1 MSKDISL
8 YKSKRIELPS
18 LTVEAHSELLKG
30 WSLSYVYFLRELK
43 DVFLIIV
50 KYKSVSKSLI
60 WRKCKEE
67 NILPEGINN
76 EWTERSILERINA
89 LKNFGLISKDGE
101 VINPNIFNSTL
112 GSELTVE
119 DKNIFKS
126 IFFQY
131 FRFREIISWM
141 INPYA
146 ENRLEIMSSINEFD
160 VKEKTKVTFP
170 FINEGRFTNSFFFEL
185 KDNADVFYINDKNSD
200 LMRFWDVF
208 VKWGTTLDLL
218 DRFQPKWADINI
230 LPKVNSLSCVYFKK
244 DIQNNFSLIEF
255 IRHNYKSDYIYIPQ
269 LVLDIIMLYRFPID
283 GIKKLIVDQC
293 LENRDKISMQRT
305 SEIFIEEKEKVLL
318 PMHRNTYVSHLLML

>member
-18 LTVEAHSELLKG
+18 LTDEAHSELSKG
-30 WSLSYVYFLRELK
+30 WSLSYVYFLKELR
-43 DVFLIIV
+43 DIFLIIV
-50 KYKSVSKSLI
+50 KYKSVNKSFI
-60 WRKCKEE
+60 WQKCKEE
-67 NILPEGINN
+67 NVLPEGINN
-76 EWTERSILERINA
+76 EWTERNVLERINA
-89 LKNFGLISKDGE
+89 LKNFGLISKEGE
-101 VINPNIFNSTL
+101 VVNSNIFISSL

-141 INPYA
+141 INPYV
-146 ENRLEIMSSINEFD
+146 ENRLEIMSSIDESNI
-160 VKEKTKVTFP
+160 KEKVQVTFP

-185 KDNADVFYINDKNSD
+185 KDNADIFYINDKNSD

-218 DRFQPKWADINI
+218 DRFQLKWADINVV
-230 LPKVNSLSCVYFKK
+230 PKVKSLSCVYFKK
-244 DIQNNFSLIEF
+244 EIQNDFSLIEF
-255 IRHNYKSDYIYIPQ
+255 IRQNYRSDYIYIPQ
-269 LVLDIIMLYRFPID
+269 LVLDIVMLYRFPID
-283 GIKKLIVDQC
+283 GIKELIVNQC
-293 LENRDKISMQRT
+293 IENRDKMSMQRT

>member
-8 YKSKRIELPS
+8 YKSKRIELTS
-18 LTVEAHSELLKG
+18 LTDEAHSELSKG
-30 WSLSYVYFLRELK
+30 WSLSYVYFLRELR
-43 DVFLIIV
+43 DIFLIIV
-50 KYKSVSKSLI
+50 KYKSVNKSFI
-60 WRKCKEE
+60 WQKCKEE
-67 NILPEGINN
+67 NVLPEGVNN
-76 EWTERSILERINA
+76 EWTERNVLERINA
-89 LKNFGLISKDGE
+89 LINFGLISKDGKI
-101 VINPNIFNSTL
+101 INSNIFNSSL

-146 ENRLEIMSSINEFD
+146 ENRLEIMSSIDECN
-160 VKEKTKVTFP
+160 VKEKAQVTFP

-185 KDNADVFYINDKNSD
+185 KDNADIFYINDKNSD

-208 VKWGTTLDLL
+208 VKWGATLDLL
-218 DRFQPKWADINI
+218 DRFQLKWADINV
-230 LPKVNSLSCVYFKK
+230 LPKVKSLSCVYFKK
-244 DIQNNFSLIEF
+244 EIQNDFSLIGF
-255 IRHNYKSDYIYIPQ
+255 IRQNYKSDYIYIPQ
-269 LVLDIIMLYRFPID
+269 LVLDIVMLYRFPID
-283 GIKKLIVDQC
+283 GIKELIVNQC
-293 LENRDKISMQRT
+293 LENRDKMSMQRT

>member
-1 MSKDISL
+1 MSKDICL

-18 LTVEAHSELLKG
+18 LTGEAHTELLKG

-60 WRKCKEE
+60 CRKCKEE

-101 VINPNIFNSTL
+101 AINANIFNSNL
-112 GSELTVE
+112 GSELTDE

-146 ENRLEIMSSINEFD
+146 ENRLEIMSSINEFE

-218 DRFQPKWADINI
+218 DRFQPKWADINV

-244 DIQNNFSLIEF
+244 EIQKNFSLIGF
-255 IRHNYKSDYIYIPQ
+255 IHQNYKSNYIYIPQ
-269 LVLDIIMLYRFPID
+269 LILDIIMLYRFPID
-283 GIKKLIVDQC
+283 GIKKMIVDQC
-293 LENRDKISMQRT
+293 LENRDKVSMQRT
-305 SEIFIEEKEKVLL
+305 SEIFVEEKEKVLL